1 MLMHSVW
8 RLGYMLHDKGNVIQF
23 LAGA

>member
-1 MLMHSVW
+1 MLMHFVW